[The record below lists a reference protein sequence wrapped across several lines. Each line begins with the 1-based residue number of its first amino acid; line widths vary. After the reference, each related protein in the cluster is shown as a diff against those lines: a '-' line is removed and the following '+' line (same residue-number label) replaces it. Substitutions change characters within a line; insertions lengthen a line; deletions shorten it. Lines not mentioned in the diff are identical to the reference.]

1 MVQALVVIAIALGFV
16 AILLGRQGLAWWKYR
31 GRRVIVCPE
40 NQLPAGVVVDA
51 RHAAASSL
59 LGAPELC
66 LASCSRWPEHGDC
79 GQPCLSQIAASPED
93 CLVRNIVARW
103 YEGKACVFCGRPFGA
118 IEWTAA
124 RPALL
129 QANRISVEWSQVAAE
144 KLSETLA
151 VAQPVCSACHLAN
164 KMVREH
170 PELVA
175 DRSSGPK
182 PRAAEK

>member
-1 MVQALVVIAIALGFV
+1 
-16 AILLGRQGLAWWKYR
+16 
-31 GRRVIVCPE
+31 
-40 NQLPAGVVVDA
+40 
-51 RHAAASSL
+51 
-59 LGAPELC
+59 
-66 LASCSRWPEHGDC
+66 
-79 GQPCLSQIAASPED
+79 
-93 CLVRNIVARW
+93 
-103 YEGKACVFCGRPFGA
+103 
-118 IEWTAA
+118 
-124 RPALL
+124 
-129 QANRISVEWSQVAAE
+129 VEWSQVAAE

>member
-1 MVQALVVIAIALGFV
+1 MVQAVVVIAIAAGFV

-31 GRRVIVCPE
+31 GQRVIVCPE

-59 LGAPELC
+59 LGAPELR
-66 LASCSRWPEHGDC
+66 LAACSRWPAFG
-79 GQPCLSQIAASPED
+79 G
-93 CLVRNIVARW
+93 
-103 YEGKACVFCGRPFGA
+103 GPFGA
-118 IEWTAA
+118 IEWPAA

-129 QANRISVEWSQVAAE
+129 QGDRISVEWSQIPAE
-144 KLSETLA
+144 KLAETLA

-170 PELVA
+170 PELVV
-175 DRSSGPK
+175 DRSSAP
-182 PRAAEK
+182 AAEK

>member
-1 MVQALVVIAIALGFV
+1 MLQVLVLVAIAAGFV
-16 AILLGRQGLAWWKYR
+16 AIFYGLAWRKYR

-40 NQLPAGVVVDA
+40 NQLAAGVVVDA

-59 LGAPELC
+59 KGAPELR
-66 LASCSRWPEHGDC
+66 LASCSRWPEKAGC
-79 GQPCLSQIAASPED
+79 GQPCLSQIATSPED
-93 CLVRNIVARW
+93 CLVRNIVSRW

-124 RPALL
+124 AQPALL
-129 QANRISVEWSQVAAE
+129 QADRSTVEWSQVPAE

-151 VAQPVCSACHLAN
+151 TAQPVCPACHLAN

-170 PELVA
+170 PELVV
-175 DRSSGPK
+175 DRSS
-182 PRAAEK
+182 E